1 VSNSPRATARQ
12 INWDVLRVLAVFSVL
27 LQHATHAG
35 PFVHPEIGRPL
46 FTFPLE
52 MGASGLVVMSA
63 YFACGSLAKGEPVR
77 FLRNR
82 LARLLPAYA
91 VAAVVTFAVLHWV
104 APRGW
109 TSLGFRDL
117 VANLFM
123 LQNWL
128 PDVQL
133 VDYSYWTL
141 PVQVTGFVAAAVL
154 CSRMRGPRL
163 RVLLWVLVFGPL
175 VMRIWTN
182 DPGVV
187 RTLYDGFGVHRAQLF
202 AIGIGI
208 WLWSKDRLGSGHL
221 AALLVCALS
230 AQAIHSADLESTL
243 GLGVLLLGYCAAA
256 SGPDWNV
263 GPIRLLATPIR
274 WLAGISYGIYLV
286 HQEIGYVVL
295 AYLARLGLGPVVQLV
310 AFFGTAVLLGWLLTK
325 FVERP
330 AHAWLT
336 AASRGPVLVRL
347 VLAVRLLAPRLVGGV
362 ADQSQLGRDG
372 VSPLNRAPSWRPVSQ
387 PSTSAAVPLIAGEL
401 SVPTVLSSHTR

>member
-1 VSNSPRATARQ
+1 VSNSSRASARQ

-35 PFVHPEIGRPL
+35 PYVHPEIGRPL

-63 YFACGSLAKGEPVR
+63 YFACSTLSKGAPVK

-82 LARLLPAYA
+82 LARLLPAYV
-91 VAAVVTFAVLHWV
+91 VAAVVTFSVLRWV
-104 APRGW
+104 APEGW
-109 TSLGFRDL
+109 SHLTVRDL
-117 VANLFM
+117 VLNLFM
-123 LQNWL
+123 LQNWVAN
-128 PDVQL
+128 VQL

-141 PVQVTGFVAAAVL
+141 PVQITGFVAGAVL
-154 CSRMRGPRL
+154 CTRMRGPWL
-163 RVLLWVLVFGPL
+163 RVLLWTLVFGPL
-175 VMRIWTN
+175 VMRIWTD
-182 DPGVV
+182 DPGAV

-208 WLWSKDRLGSGHL
+208 WLWSKNRLGSGHL
-221 AALLVCALS
+221 AALLVSALS
-230 AQAIHSADLESTL
+230 AQAIHSSDLESTL
-243 GLGVLLLGYCAAA
+243 GLGVLLLGYAAAA

-263 GPIRLLATPIR
+263 GPIRLLATPIK
-274 WLAGISYGIYLV
+274 WLAGISYGVYLV

-325 FVERP
+325 VVERP
-330 AHAWLT
+330 AHTWLT

-347 VLAVRLLAPRLVGGV
+347 LLAVRLLAPRFVGG
-362 ADQSQLGRDG
+362 APAQIQEGRFG
-372 VSPLNRAPSWRPVSQ
+372 TSPLNREPSWRPLSQ
-387 PSTSAAVPLIAGEL
+387 PITSEAPPPTAAELFVPV
-401 SVPTVLSSHTR
+401 VPSSHTR

>member
-91 VAAVVTFAVLHWV
+91 VAAVVAFAVLRWV

-109 TSLGFRDL
+109 SGLEFRDL

-141 PVQVTGFVAAAVL
+141 PVQITGFVAAAVL

-202 AIGIGI
+202 AIGVGI

-256 SGPDWNV
+256 AGPDWNV

-295 AYLARLGLGPVVQLV
+295 AYLARLGLGPVVRLV

-330 AHAWLT
+330 AHVWLT

-347 VLAVRLLAPRLVGGV
+347 VLAVRLLAPRLVGGA
-362 ADQSQLGRDG
+362 ADQSQVGRDG

-387 PSTSAAVPLIAGEL
+387 PSTSAAVPLITGEL
-401 SVPTVLSSHTR
+401 SVPTVLSSHAR